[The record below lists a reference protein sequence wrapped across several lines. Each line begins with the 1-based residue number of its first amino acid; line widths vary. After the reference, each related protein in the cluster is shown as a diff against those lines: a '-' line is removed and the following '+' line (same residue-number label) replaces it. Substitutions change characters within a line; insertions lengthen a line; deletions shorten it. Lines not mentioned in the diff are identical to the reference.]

1 MKIVHDFFNQNG
13 GGENLVKSLN
23 YIFKCKIHTAYS
35 KKKNQYI
42 SQSIFNFILK
52 KNIFFVYFYFKYFF
66 KIKSNEN
73 ILFSGNHCCFSIK
86 RCIGKKKILYAHSL
100 PKSLFSDLYEDHNAN
115 LFISFFKKKIIK
127 SYYNNLIH
135 LDLIFFNSKKT
146 RDKFFYMFPD
156 LKKKVNTEVLYPF
169 SNMEFIYYKKNLIKK
184 SKNVYFVINSR
195 HQNSKNITH
204 ILLLMKPILE
214 NYPKIKLY
222 ITQEGKMT
230 NYYKSLLED
239 SKQIIFTGY
248 LKFDYYIKLLVNSSA
263 VIFPSRDEDFG
274 ISALDAYNLNVP
286 VLIQKN
292 CGFSE
297 VLLDNYEFFYDNN
310 NFFSLIKKLISNRNI
325 NP

>member
-1 MKIVHDFFNQNG
+1 
-13 GGENLVKSLN
+13 
-23 YIFKCKIHTAYS
+23 
-35 KKKNQYI
+35 
-42 SQSIFNFILK
+42 
-52 KNIFFVYFYFKYFF
+52 
-66 KIKSNEN
+66 
-73 ILFSGNHCCFSIK
+73 
-86 RCIGKKKILYAHSL
+86 
-100 PKSLFSDLYEDHNAN
+100 
-115 LFISFFKKKIIK
+115 
-127 SYYNNLIH
+127 
-135 LDLIFFNSKKT
+135 
-146 RDKFFYMFPD
+146 MFPD
-156 LKKKVNTEVLYPF
+156 LKKKVNSEVLYPF
-169 SNMEFIYYKKNLIKK
+169 SNMELIYNKKNLIKK
-184 SKNVYFVINSR
+184 SKKVYFVINSR

-297 VLLDNYEFFYDNN
+297 VLPDNYEFFYDDN
-310 NFFSLIKKLISNRNI
+310 NFISLIKKLISNRNI
-325 NP
+325 NPYKNKIDLKKKLINKFQTFLDYEN